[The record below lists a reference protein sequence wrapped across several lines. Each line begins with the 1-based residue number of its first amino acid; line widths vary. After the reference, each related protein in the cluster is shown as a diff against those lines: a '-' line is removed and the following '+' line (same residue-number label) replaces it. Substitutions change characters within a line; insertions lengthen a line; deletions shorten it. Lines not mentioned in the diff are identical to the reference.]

1 MVSFLLSCLHSSII
15 IHWPQIFSLRY
26 LHTKQHIY
34 TPGHFRES
42 VDKIHAEKKG
52 IDKLFFWLLYLHFLI
67 FFSKERFKKIKRLIR
82 KYSKMSRC
90 AMTAPY
96 IEVPLHILTSADY
109 PSTPTFPMSL
119 PSLILTLSIISSVD
133 EKLNVY
139 KTKCS
144 RVHMHSCQGILLGQI
159 WYRHKNTLWERS
171 HRCTDLNR

>member
-42 VDKIHAEKKG
+42 VDKIHAEKKE
-52 IDKLFFWLLYLHFLI
+52 LI
-67 FFSKERFKKIKRLIR
+67 NFFSGYCTYISWFFFPKKDLKKLKDWLESIP
-82 KYSKMSRC
+82 RC
-90 AMTAPY
+90 QDVPWQPPY
-96 IEVPLHILTSADY
+96 IEVPLHVLTSADY

-144 RVHMHSCQGILLGQI
+144 RVHMHSCQGIFLETNLI
-159 WYRHKNTLWERS
+159 
-171 HRCTDLNR
+171 